1 MFDWYQEESGQEIE
15 KEAVERLYYETRG
28 QPGLTCWLGELMT
41 EGFYDYQPD
50 HDRPFTVKDFD
61 FVFRMAVQA
70 LPNNNIL
77 NIISKAKQEPY
88 KEIILDLFRTDEKK
102 IFTFDDSHMNFL
114 FMNGVIGRDRCE
126 ENLYVKFPCPF
137 VQKRLFNYFARELF
151 DETGKLREP
160 FEDMSDTLT
169 ETSLNIRNLMR
180 RFEIYLKKNRD
191 WLLADAP
198 RRKDMRIYEA
208 VFHFILY
215 RYITDFLGLRR
226 ARVWPEFP
234 TGNGKVDI
242 LVKYAERIYAL
253 EVKSY
258 TDESGYKEALSQAAA
273 YGKHLGLAEISL
285 VFFVEY
291 IDDANREKYE
301 KDYEDEESGVRVET
315 VFAATG
321 N

>member
-28 QPGLTCWLGELMT
+28 QPGLTCWMGELLT
-41 EGFYDYQPD
+41 ETYNSEK
-50 HDRPFTVKDFD
+50 DRSLDMKHFD
-61 FVFRMAVQA
+61 SVFRMAVHA

-77 NIISKAKQEPY
+77 NIISKTRREPY
-88 KEIILDLFRTDEKK
+88 KSAVLELFNAQEKTE
-102 IFTFDDSHMNFL
+102 FRYSNPL
-114 FMNGVIGRDRCE
+114 QNYLYMNGVTDIE
-126 ENLYVKFPCPF
+126 KTEKNLYVRFSSPF
-137 VQKRLFNYFARELF
+137 VQKSLF
-151 DETGKLREP
+151 DCFSDDLFAYTGKIREP
-160 FEDMSDTLT
+160 FEDLSDTLT

-180 RFEIYLKKNRD
+180 RFENHLKKNRE
-191 WLLADAP
+191 WLLRDAP
-198 RRKDMRIYEA
+198 RRKDLRIFEA

-215 RYITDFLGLRR
+215 RYVCDFLGTRC
-226 ARVWPEFP
+226 AQVWPEFP

-242 LVKYAERIYAL
+242 LIKYAERIYAL

-273 YGKHLGLAEISL
+273 YGKQLGLAEISL

-301 KDYEDEESGVRVET
+301 KMYEDTESGVRVET

-321 N
+321 E